1 MQNTTN
7 MQWEWNYKAIGN
19 LFIWHGQIWKCGYL
33 SQNKEL
39 TLISFP
45 LILSL
50 SSFSFLPFSFFL
62 AFFKTKVKR
71 GTKTKTQSH
80 HRIRGHKGLRQELGN

>member
-1 MQNTTN
+1 MGVELQGH
-7 MQWEWNYKAIGN
+7 GN

-50 SSFSFLPFSFFL
+50 SLLSLSFLPFSFFL

-71 GTKTKTQSH
+71 GTKQK
-80 HRIRGHKGLRQELGN
+80 HRATIE